1 MNITCDHLFNL
12 MASKLQVVRFPNT
25 NADSKNVTL
34 IPNRPSD
41 RKITVLL
48 VLFRVLYRALKFEK

>member
-41 RKITVLL
+41 QKIAVLL
-48 VLFRVLYRALKFEK
+48 VFFAY